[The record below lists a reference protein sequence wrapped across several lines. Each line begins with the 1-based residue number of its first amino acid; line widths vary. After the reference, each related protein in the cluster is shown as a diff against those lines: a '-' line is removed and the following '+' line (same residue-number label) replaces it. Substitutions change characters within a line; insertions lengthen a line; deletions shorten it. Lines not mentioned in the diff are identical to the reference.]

1 MKTQKFWPRILT
13 GVLLIALLTGCSARS
28 PMGEAAPDYA
38 DKEPMATIGGNASA
52 DTGVITDRKLIRKV
66 SMSAETENLDELLKN
81 LSQRIREL
89 SGYVE
94 SRNIHNGSPN
104 ASTRHRS
111 AELVIRIP
119 ADQLDLFITHVEG
132 VSNIVS
138 TQETSDDITLQ
149 YVATE
154 SRLKVLQAEEE
165 RLLEFMNQAETI
177 SELLEIE
184 ARLTQVRSE
193 LETITS
199 QLNVYDN
206 LVSYG
211 TVRLS
216 VTEVREY
223 TVVEEEPTLWDR
235 IATGFTGSIRNL
247 GVILSGLLVFAISAL
262 PYLVIP
268 GILLILILVL
278 SRRKKKKRTPPAN
291 QN

>member
-13 GVLLIALLTGCSARS
+13 GVLLIALLTGCSA
-28 PMGEAAPDYA
+28 PHLKGEAAPDYA

-154 SRLKVLQAEEE
+154 SRLKVLRAEEE
-165 RLLEFMNQAETI
+165 RLLAFMEQAKTI
-177 SELLEIE
+177 PELLEIE

-216 VTEVREY
+216 VTEVQEY

-278 SRRKKKKRTPPAN
+278 SRRKKKKHTPK
-291 QN
+291 QT

>member
-13 GVLLIALLTGCSARS
+13 GVLLIALLTGCAARS

-81 LSQRIREL
+81 LSQRIRDL

-154 SRLKVLQAEEE
+154 SRLKVLRAEEE
-165 RLLEFMNQAETI
+165 RLLAFMEQAKTI
-177 SELLEIE
+177 PELLEIE

-278 SRRKKKKRTPPAN
+278 SRRKKKKHTPK
-291 QN
+291 QT

>member
-1 MKTQKFWPRILT
+1 MKTRKFWPWILT
-13 GVLLIALLTGCSARS
+13 GVLLIALLTGCSAPS
-28 PMGEAAPDYA
+28 TKGEAAPDYA
-38 DKEPMATIGGNASA
+38 GKEPMATIGGSTSS

-66 SMSAETENLDELLKN
+66 NMSAETENMDLLLEN
-81 LSQRIREL
+81 LSQRIHDL

-94 SRNIHNGSPN
+94 SRNVQNGSLY

-132 VSNIVS
+132 ISNIVS
-138 TQETSDDITLQ
+138 TQETSDDVTLQ

-154 SRLKVLQAEEE
+154 SRLKVLKAEEE
-165 RLLEFMNQAETI
+165 RLLNFMAQAKSV

-193 LETITS
+193 LETVTS

-211 TVRLS
+211 TVRLRI
-216 VTEVREY
+216 TEVREY
-223 TVVEEEPTLWDR
+223 TVVEEDPTLWER

-247 GVILSGLLVFAISAL
+247 GKILSGLLVFAISAL

-268 GILLILILVL
+268 GILLVLILILY
-278 SRRKKKKRTPPAN
+278 RRKKK
-291 QN
+291 